1 MRRAPLLLVA
11 ALTLLCAVPPGP
23 AAPPESSADE
33 QVLNAAGLASDGA
46 SLLDFFRT
54 RTRPDVAR
62 DKLMA
67 LTKQLRDP
75 EIKVRARAATELVS
89 HGAIAIPVLRHA
101 VNDLEDPEVA
111 NRAQRCLQIID
122 GPGGA
127 ALPAAAARL
136 VALRKPAGAAEVLLA
151 YLPFGDDQSVIE
163 EVGKALAVLAFPEG
177 KPDPALLKALDD
189 PVPLRR
195 ALAGAALCRK
205 DQPEQWP
212 VVRKLLR
219 DAKPMVRLRVSLALA
234 NQQDVEAV
242 PVLIDLLAELPQ
254 VHRAPI
260 EAVLQQMAG
269 EWSPNPALQGD
280 DDVSRKTRR
289 DAWAGWWRN
298 TEGPALLAEFRKRTL
313 TPAEQDK
320 LLTLIQ
326 NLGDDTFVVREQ
338 ATADLVAYGPLALP
352 LLREAARGSD
362 LERVRRAEDC
372 LRLIAKQTGN
382 VFPTAAARLVAL
394 RRPSGA
400 VPVLL
405 DYLPFA
411 DNDSMVS
418 EVQLALTALAMKDGK
433 PESVL
438 VQALGDKLS
447 LRRAAAAEALARAG
461 GPEERAAVSKLLKDG
476 DLGVRFRVAL
486 ALATSR
492 EKDAVPVLID
502 LLAELPPEQT
512 WQAVDFLHLV
522 AGDKAPSVERGSDAE
537 GHKKFRDAWAG
548 WWKENGPGLDL
559 ARIDATP
566 RLLGYT
572 LVVQVNDNGIGR
584 VIELGRDNK
593 PRWIIENLQYPVDAH
608 VLGENRVLVAEYNGS
623 RVSERDFK
631 GNIVWQKEGLGASVT
646 NAQRLPNGNTFIAT
660 NNQVLEVDRAGKT
673 VFSHAMPTGV
683 TAAAKAPNGHIL
695 CLTSQGQVNCV
706 RLDATGKELKSFP
719 ANRNSGW
726 TSGIDLVPNGNILIS
741 QPNRNTVTE
750 YDPEGKSVWE
760 ANAPGI
766 TTATRL
772 VNGHTLVASHAGRSV
787 VELDRT
793 GKTVWEYKDEF
804 HQFRARRR

>member
-1 MRRAPLLLVA
+1 MS
-11 ALTLLCAVPPGP
+11 G
-23 AAPPESSADE
+23 DE
-33 QVLNAAGLASDGA
+33 QTLNAAGLATDGA
-46 SLLDFFRT
+46 SLLEFFRT
-54 RTRPDVAR
+54 RTGPDVTR

-67 LTKQLRDP
+67 LVRQLGDP
-75 EIKVRARAATELVS
+75 EIKVRAQAATELVS
-89 HGAIAIPVLRHA
+89 HGPVAIPVLRHA
-101 VNDLEDPEVA
+101 VNDLDNPEIA
-111 NRAQRCLQIID
+111 TRAQRCLQLID

-136 VALRKPAGAAEVLLA
+136 VALRKPAGAAEALLA
-151 YLPFGDDQSVIE
+151 YLPFGDDQTVIE
-163 EVGKALAVLAFPEG
+163 EIGKALTAVAFRDG
-177 KPDPALLKALDD
+177 KADPALLKALDD

-205 DQPEQWP
+205 EQPEQRP
-212 VVRKLLR
+212 AVRKLLR
-219 DAKPMVRLRVSLALA
+219 DSRAMVRLRVALTLAD
-234 NQQDVEAV
+234 QQDVEAV

-260 EAVLQQMAG
+260 EAVLQHLAG
-269 EWSPNPALQGD
+269 EWAPNPSLQGD

-298 TEGPALLAEFRKRTL
+298 TEGSALLAEFRKRTL
-313 TPAEQDK
+313 TPAEQAK
-320 LLTLIQ
+320 LLTLIR

-338 ATADLVAYGPLALP
+338 ATADLVAYGPLAVP
-352 LLREAARGSD
+352 LLREAARGTD

-372 LRLIAKQTGN
+372 LRLIAKQPGN

-394 RRPSGA
+394 RNPPGA
-400 VPVLL
+400 VEALL

-411 DNDSMVS
+411 DNDMMVG
-418 EVQLALTALAMKDGK
+418 EIQTALTGLAMKDGK

-438 VQALGDKLS
+438 VQALTDKLP

-461 GPEERAAVSKLLKDG
+461 GQEERAAVGKLLKDN
-476 DLGVRFRVAL
+476 DLAVRFRAAL

-492 EKDAVPVLID
+492 EKEAVPVLIG
-502 LLAELPPEQT
+502 LLGELPPEQT
-512 WQAVDFLHLV
+512 WQAVDFLHLA
-522 AGDKAPSVERGSDAE
+522 AGDKAPTVERGSDAA
-537 GHKKFRDAWAG
+537 GYRKYRDAWAE
-548 WWKENGPGLDL
+548 WWKANGPGLDL
-559 ARIDATP
+559 ARLDSTP

-584 VIELGRDNK
+584 VIELGRDGK
-593 PRWIIENLQYPVDAH
+593 PRWTIDNLQYPVDAY
-608 VLGENRVLVAEYNGS
+608 VLGENRVLIAEYNGQ

-631 GNIVWQKEGLGASVT
+631 GNILWQKQGLGNSTV
-646 NAQRLPNGNTFIAT
+646 NAQRLPNGNTFIAVM
-660 NNQVLEVDRAGKT
+660 NEVMEVDRDGKT
-673 VFSHAMPTGV
+673 VFSHQIPNGV
-683 TAAAKAPNGHIL
+683 TAAGKAPNGNIVYL
-695 CLTSQGQVNCV
+695 SSQGQVNCV
-706 RLDATGKELKSFP
+706 RLDATGKELKNFP

-726 TSGIDLVPNGNILIS
+726 TSGIDVLANGNVLVS
-741 QPNRNTVTE
+741 QPNRNMVTE
-750 YDPEGKSVWE
+750 YDAEGKMVWE

-772 VNGHTLVASHAGRSV
+772 LNGHTLVASHSGRNV
-787 VELDRT
+787 VELDRA